1 MNLVPLLVFAG
12 TLSVIVGA
20 QQPSRYNFN
29 NGATHAASI

>member
-20 QQPSRYNFN
+20 QPRRYNFN